1 MKALIVEDD
10 FLSRMLLQ
18 GLLKPYV
25 VPDIAVNGKEA
36 VEAVRISLEN
46 KEPYNLICMD
56 IMMPEM
62 DGQEALRHIRD
73 LEKMDGIL
81 PTDGVKVIM
90 ITALDDKK
98 NIMTAFREQC
108 DTYLVKPLDK
118 TKLVAALE
126 TLKLI

>member
-25 VPDIAVNGKEA
+25 LPDVAVNGKEA
-36 VEAVRISLEN
+36 VEAVRIALEN

-73 LEKMDGIL
+73 LEKMAGIL

-118 TKLVAALE
+118 VKLVTTLE
-126 TLKLI
+126 SLKLI

>member
-25 VPDIAVNGKEA
+25 VPDVAVNGKEA

-73 LEKMDGIL
+73 LEKMAGIL

-118 TKLVAALE
+118 TKLVATLE

>member
-25 VPDIAVNGKEA
+25 LPDVAVNGKEA
-36 VEAVRISLEN
+36 VEAVRIALEN

-73 LEKMDGIL
+73 LEKMAGIL

-118 TKLVAALE
+118 AKLVTTLE
-126 TLKLI
+126 SLKLI

>member
-25 VPDIAVNGKEA
+25 VPDVAVNGKEA

-73 LEKMDGIL
+73 LEKMAGIL

-118 TKLVAALE
+118 TKLVATLE
-126 TLKLI
+126 TLKLK

>member
-18 GLLKPYV
+18 SLLKPYV
-25 VPDIAVNGKEA
+25 VSDVAVNGKEA

-62 DGQEALRHIRD
+62 DGQEALKHIRD
-73 LEKMDGIL
+73 LEKAAGIL

-118 TKLVAALE
+118 TKLVATLE

>member
-25 VPDIAVNGKEA
+25 VPDVAVNGKEA

-73 LEKMDGIL
+73 LEKLAGIL

-118 TKLVAALE
+118 VKLVTTLE
-126 TLKLI
+126 SLKLI

>member
-18 GLLKPYV
+18 GLLKAYV
-25 VPDIAVNGKEA
+25 VPDVAVNGKEA

-46 KEPYNLICMD
+46 GEPYNLICMD

-62 DGQEALRHIRD
+62 DGQEALKQIRN
-73 LEKMDGIL
+73 LEKQAGIQ

-118 TKLVAALE
+118 LKLVATLE
-126 TLKLI
+126 SLNLI

>member
-25 VPDIAVNGKEA
+25 VPDVAVNGKEA

-73 LEKMDGIL
+73 LEKLAGIL

-118 TKLVAALE
+118 TKLVATLE
-126 TLKLI
+126 TLKLL

>member
-25 VPDIAVNGKEA
+25 VPDVAVNGKEA

-73 LEKMDGIL
+73 LEKQAGIM

-98 NIMTAFREQC
+98 NIMAAFREQC

-118 TKLVAALE
+118 LKLVATLE
-126 TLKLI
+126 TLNLI